1 MGGSFVRLGVES
13 ANGEDLSATSAQ
25 EDSAK
30 KLELLPTAPER
41 WAGRKKV
48 RRCKWATMSMDD
60 VKVRRCK
67 LGEIF

>member
-1 MGGSFVRLGVES
+1 MGGSFVRLGVEL
-13 ANGEDLSATSAQ
+13 ANGEDLSATLAQ

-41 WAGRKKV
+41 WAGRKNPL
-48 RRCKWATMSMDD
+48 SMDD

-67 LGEIF
+67 LGELF